1 MSYPNQDDE
10 NNTSQEKDSQL
21 KAQKEMML
29 KQVLSAD
36 ARLRLNNV
44 RMVKPDLADL
54 VENYILNVTAQG
66 KISGQI
72 SDDQLKQ
79 ILLSAQ
85 QPKRDFKFNRVWSQE
100 NIIKG
105 KKARIFMKAV
115 VYREYAPD
123 DDYAKILKVEDIDEP
138 KPKQDEVIF
147 TNKASALN

>member
-10 NNTSQEKDSQL
+10 NNTQEKDSQI

-29 KQVLSAD
+29 KQVLSSE

-54 VENYILNVTAQG
+54 VENYILNLSVQG

-79 ILLSAQ
+79 ILSSAQ
-85 QPKRDFKFNRVWSQE
+85 QPKRDFKFNRV
-100 NIIKG
+100 
-105 KKARIFMKAV
+105 
-115 VYREYAPD
+115 
-123 DDYAKILKVEDIDEP
+123 
-138 KPKQDEVIF
+138 
-147 TNKASALN
+147 